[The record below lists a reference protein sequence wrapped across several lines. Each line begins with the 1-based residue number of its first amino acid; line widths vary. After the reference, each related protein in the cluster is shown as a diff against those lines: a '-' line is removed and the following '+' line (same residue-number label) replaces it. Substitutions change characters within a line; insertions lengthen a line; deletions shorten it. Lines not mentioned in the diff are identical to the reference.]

1 MKKTTFLPVVFLLF
15 CFLSCKKSSTEG
27 AAEQFMNFTAGSNW
41 QYQQTTNP
49 SSTAPTVS
57 NYTVT
62 CSASDTIINT
72 KTYKKFNN
80 TNGQTEYYNVTGND
94 YYTYL
99 KLPDF
104 LGGTRVENI
113 YLKSNATVGTSWVQT
128 YPVTVSGLTLTL
140 TLTNTLQEVGINR
153 TVNSIAYTKV
163 AHVKTSFTVAGIP
176 AFITYTLSTDIHYY
190 YAPKVGQIENSQK
203 INFTT
208 NAPGVAPVNFDQQL
222 KLMSST
228 IL

>member
-1 MKKTTFLPVVFLLF
+1 MKKTAFLPIILLLI

-27 AAEQFMNFTAGSNW
+27 TADQFMSFTVGSSWN
-41 QYQQTTNP
+41 YQQTTNP
-49 SSTAPTVS
+49 SSATPTIS
-57 NYTVT
+57 NYTLT
-62 CSASDTIINT
+62 CSANDTIINT
-72 KTYKKFNN
+72 KNYKKFNN
-80 TNGQTEYYNVTGND
+80 SNGQTEYYNVTGND

-113 YLKSNATVGTSWVQT
+113 YLKTNEAAGASWVQT
-128 YPVTVSGLTLTL
+128 YPVTVSGLALTL
-140 TLTNTLQEVGINR
+140 TLTNTLQDVGVSR
-153 TVNSIAYTKV
+153 TVNGIAYTNV

-208 NAPGVAPVNFDQQL
+208 TAPGVAPVNFDQQL

>member
-80 TNGQTEYYNVTGND
+80 SNGQTEYYNVTGND
-94 YYTYL
+94 YFTYL

>member
-94 YYTYL
+94 YFTYL

-140 TLTNTLQEVGINR
+140 TLTNTLQEVGVNR

-190 YAPKVGQIENSQK
+190 YAPNVGQIENSQK

>member
-94 YYTYL
+94 YFTYL

-128 YPVTVSGLTLTL
+128 YPVTVSGLALTL

-190 YAPKVGQIENSQK
+190 YAPNVGQIENSQK